1 MKENNLGEK
10 ILEVRKVTGGLS
22 HRMYKVTTDKAIY
35 AIKELNPNVMK
46 REEAYANFVFAE
58 KVVDI
63 AIKNGI
69 SAVGA
74 IKLNGEIMQKIEDD
88 YFMVF
93 DWIDGK
99 VLLPNEINEM
109 HCQIIARE
117 LAKIHNIDFSKIE
130 VESKKET
137 TYKIFD
143 WDDYVRI
150 AKVQGKEYAKLLEE
164 NCELLRELNKKAIG
178 ATKYAN
184 HQIVISHRDLDRKNI
199 LWKGNTAY
207 LIDWEASGPINP
219 TVELIS
225 MAYYWSGGDVQNIDY
240 DKFRNF
246 VQIYR
251 KSSKRDIDKNVHK
264 LAYVV
269 FYSGL
274 EWLEYNLQRVLGLHA
289 KCEKEE
295 IELAEK
301 EIMKSIIDIQYNVSQ
316 VKRMTQILGGSV

>member
-130 VESKKET
+130 VESKK
-137 TYKIFD
+137 
-143 WDDYVRI
+143 
-150 AKVQGKEYAKLLEE
+150 
-164 NCELLRELNKKAIG
+164 
-178 ATKYAN
+178 
-184 HQIVISHRDLDRKNI
+184 
-199 LWKGNTAY
+199 
-207 LIDWEASGPINP
+207 
-219 TVELIS
+219 
-225 MAYYWSGGDVQNIDY
+225 
-240 DKFRNF
+240 
-246 VQIYR
+246 
-251 KSSKRDIDKNVHK
+251 
-264 LAYVV
+264 
-269 FYSGL
+269 
-274 EWLEYNLQRVLGLHA
+274 
-289 KCEKEE
+289 
-295 IELAEK
+295 
-301 EIMKSIIDIQYNVSQ
+301 
-316 VKRMTQILGGSV
+316 